1 MQASQRRTLQVN
13 FRGLGLSM
21 CESAPY
27 LQNVCINATGQNQ
40 VKLPAESDQISE
52 EKQTFV
58 SERVLQVFKDI

>member
-1 MQASQRRTLQVN
+1 MHASFTKEDIAGD
-13 FRGLGLSM
+13 FGGLGLSV

-58 SERVLQVFKDI
+58 SERGV